1 MSRVDHVGRSH
12 LGRSRSTIRLVLAL
26 FIGLFASALAVSVGS
41 LADALSVRQT
51 DEAANQLISS
61 DPADGATLASSPE
74 ELRFVFAERL
84 GTDDAL
90 TAPLSCGNQPQSTGI
105 PDIASDRAVVTV
117 SLPEPLPRGTCAVSW
132 ALRDGLGE
140 LITSGVFTFNVEAD
154 STGAADD
161 TAGAT
166 VTTIARTDGA
176 TAVDEGST
184 GSAGALWFGRFVS
197 TMAILA
203 LFGAVVMIGIAWPE
217 GPEYVITVRF
227 VRSIW
232 AVGMVGTVLF
242 VVALTATST
251 GRSFAAALSPTQW
264 VELLDAGWAGRAA
277 LARLVLLIACIWVVI
292 RPERV
297 IDPTSQLLAYA
308 LPALAVVTV
317 GLSRVGGTFAVG
329 GIVLAV
335 LHALAAGLWFGG
347 ALMVARVVVA
357 GPGDEDLV
365 HAVRGFSRIST
376 PAILVTV
383 ITGVLQMFRIVGGGL
398 FTSSH
403 GRVLLLKTVAV
414 AAMVFV
420 AVAARQVVTQRL
432 ARSDQLSAASASR
445 FRRAFGVEAGIG
457 AVVLAL
463 SSWLLALGPAG
474 IDDRPSY
481 EIERRFTDPVSGLD
495 MTVYLTPSQTGLNGL
510 RVEVDA
516 PADGIANLNIAFL
529 PPEGIPARGIDQP
542 IPLIG
547 AGTAILDTA
556 DGLPFDVPGQ
566 WTMQVSGITQAGSL
580 AGATT
585 SFEVGGDAIVV
596 ESSLVPDETGTTGS
610 TESAGPSVV
619 IEIIEE

>member
-1 MSRVDHVGRSH
+1 MARVNLVGRSR
-12 LGRSRSTIRLVLAL
+12 LGRSRPRVRLLLAL
-26 FIGLFASALAVSVGS
+26 LVGLFASALAVSAGS
-41 LADALSVRQT
+41 LADALTPRQT
-51 DEAANQLISS
+51 DEPANQLISS
-61 DPADGATLASSPE
+61 EPADGATLAASPE

-105 PDIASDRAVVTV
+105 PDIASDRTVVTV

-154 STGAADD
+154 AAGTGGDSP
-161 TAGAT
+161 GAT
-166 VTTIARTDGA
+166 VTTLAETTG
-176 TAVDEGST
+176 TAAVEEGSSGT
-184 GSAGALWFGRFVS
+184 GGALWFGRFVS

-277 LARLVLLIACIWVVI
+277 LARLALLIACIWVVI

-317 GLSRVGGTFAVG
+317 GLSRVGGTFAIG

-335 LHALAAGLWFGG
+335 VHALAAGVWFGG

-398 FTSSH
+398 FTSGH

-432 ARSDQLSAASASR
+432 ARTDQLSAASASR
-445 FRRAFGVEAGIG
+445 FRRAFGFEAGIG

-529 PPEGIPARGIDQP
+529 PPEGIAARGIDQP

-547 AGTAILDTA
+547 AGTAILDTP

-585 SFEVGGDAIVV
+585 SFEVTGDAIVV
-596 ESSLVPDETGTTGS
+596 ETSQVPDGAGTTGS